1 MLKKFLILTGV
12 VVLAGSVSA
21 QNLGRNWGATFPGG
35 LEEGRTDPDIGYRVA
50 NNWSPQSAVMMTNY
64 NSAETTEDPNQDPN
78 TTYAV
83 FINDRIDDLGQFTNH
98 PFRTVGVDPPDHWRF
113 DPPSITQD
121 GTVLKRTA
129 WTVFASTESDGVNPS
144 LGSDLYREGRQNDS
158 VGINQRSQTFRW
170 THPDFQDVIFQIWT
184 YAFPTVP
191 AHPDLQ
197 LGIERGSSPA
207 PEIAARN
214 PSYENFHIG
223 HHWAPYA
230 TNRGPSGGSHITPE
244 PDLGS
249 RWIDAGLGQVGLWD
263 EINYWDDDLKL
274 FYSHDGDAT
283 DATGY
288 RSDGDDRGEPAP
300 GAGSALDSAAE
311 ALVSPGEFMETYYK
325 GRIYLHVDKTPV
337 AQGSNTVS
345 DNWLDDANES
355 DPELRQPR
363 RADIVP
369 DASWR
374 STASNDVISTH
385 EFYTQPNTTRAERIF
400 VSDVDQAGWAGP
412 SQRFQEWMTV
422 FGPWTISPGE
432 EIKVV
437 SAWVVAGPSIE
448 ENKRMGALWQ
458 SGGISFAEKE
468 AFLDSGKDSLDAGIA
483 AAQLAWA
490 NRNVIPDVGLQ
501 PVGSLVPAWPSSL
514 TLKSGPDQNELSWAS
529 VGGAVSYNVYR
540 MAGYETRQRGEP
552 LVNVTATS
560 YNDNTVSRGTRYF
573 YSVTAVDA
581 SGAESDFFALR
592 SESDGISP
600 YRAPSSQLSNIRV
613 VPNPFQIQG
622 GDVSQGGYNFPGQ
635 PNKLLFVGLPA
646 SAIVRIFSIT
656 GDLIQELVHSA
667 GSGDL
672 SWDLMISDN
681 NQFLTS
687 GIYFAHIT
695 STDATVSGTHIEKFV
710 VVR

>member
-1 MLKKFLILTGV
+1 MLRKFFILTGV

-21 QNLGRNWGATFPGG
+21 QNLGRNWGNIFPGG
-35 LEEGRTDPDIGYRVA
+35 LAENRTNPDIRYLA
-50 NNWSPQSAVMMTNY
+50 ATAWSPGSAVMMTNY
-64 NSAETTEDPNQDPN
+64 NSADTTEDPNQDPN
-78 TTYAV
+78 TTYSV

-98 PFRTVGVDPPDHWRF
+98 PFRTVGVDGPHHWRF
-113 DPPSITQD
+113 TPPSITQD
-121 GTVLKRTA
+121 GTDVKRTT
-129 WTVFASTESDGVNPS
+129 WTIFPNEKDGVNPS
-144 LGSDLYREGRQNDS
+144 LGSDLYSEGRQNDS

-170 THPDFQDVIFQIWT
+170 SHPDFHDVIFQIWT

-244 PDLGS
+244 PGSGS
-249 RWIDAGLGQVGLWD
+249 RWIAAGLGQVGLWD
-263 EINYWDDDLKL
+263 EINYWDDTRKI

-283 DATGY
+283 DAAGY
-288 RSDGDDRGEPAP
+288 RADGDDRGEPAP
-300 GAGSALDSAAE
+300 GPGGTLDSAAE
-311 ALVSPGEFMETYYK
+311 ALVGPGEFMESYYK
-325 GRIYLHVDKTPV
+325 ARIYLHVDKTPV
-337 AQGSNTVS
+337 AQGSNTLS
-345 DNWLDDANES
+345 DNWLDDANEA

-363 RADIVP
+363 TADIIP

-374 STASNDVISTH
+374 STASNDVQSTH
-385 EFYTQPNTTRAERIF
+385 EFYTQPNTTRDQRIF
-400 VSDVDQAGWAGP
+400 VSDVDQAGWAGS
-412 SQRFQEWMTV
+412 SQRFQEWLTV

-432 EIKVV
+432 EIKIV
-437 SAWVVAGPSIE
+437 SAWVIAGPSLE

-468 AFLDSGKDSLDAGIA
+468 AFLDSGLDSMNAAIA
-483 AAQLAWA
+483 TAELAWA

-501 PVGSLVPAWPSSL
+501 PVGSLVPAWPSSI
-514 TLKSGPDQNELSWAS
+514 TINSGPDQNELSWAS
-529 VGGAVSYNVYR
+529 VGGAVSYNIYR
-540 MAGYETRQRGEP
+540 MAGFETRPRE
-552 LVNVTATS
+552 LVANVTGTT
-560 YNDNTVSRGTRYF
+560 YNDNNAVRGTRYF
-573 YSVTAVDA
+573 YSVTAVD
-581 SGAESDFFALR
+581 GNGVESDFFAGR
-592 SESDGISP
+592 SEADGVSP
-600 YRAPSSQLSNIRV
+600 FRAPSSQLSNVRV
-613 VPNPFQIQG
+613 VPNPFQIKG
-622 GDVSQGGYNFPGQ
+622 GDISQGGFNFPGQ
-635 PNKLLFVGLPA
+635 PDKLLFVGLPG
-646 SAIVRIFSIT
+646 SAIVRIFSVT
-656 GDLIQELVHSA
+656 GDLIQELQHTA